1 VKIAFFGS
9 SILSA
14 YWNGAATYYR
24 GIVRALNGMGHSIT
38 FYEPDA
44 FDRQAHLD
52 LDPPEWV
59 KVVVY
64 PNERGAALQQVKS
77 ASDAD
82 WVIKASGVGVFDN
95 LLETAVLEMRRPSQ
109 IVSFWDVDAPATLD
123 RVQNLPDDP
132 FGRLIPEFDM
142 VLTYGGG
149 KPVVDAYKRCGA
161 RDCYPIY
168 NGFDPETHHPVKT
181 DQAFTADLSFLGN
194 RLPDR
199 EDRSDEFFFKP
210 AAALLN
216 KRFLLAGNGWGD
228 KAKPTNVNYLGHLY
242 CSAHNSFNC
251 SALAVL
257 NVNRDSMAKYGFSPA
272 TRVFEAAGAGAC
284 LISDCWE
291 GIEEFFEPG
300 KEILIAKSG
309 DEVVEILRSLTP
321 NHACSI
327 GKAAYRRA
335 KRDHTYSQRAETLQ
349 LILKATFG
357 K

>member
-24 GIVRALNGMGHSIT
+24 GIVRALHGMGHSIT

-44 FDRQAHLD
+44 YDRQAHLD
-52 LDPPEWV
+52 LEPPAWV

-64 PNERGAALQQVKS
+64 ANDRSAALQQVES
-77 ASDAD
+77 AANSD
-82 WVIKASGVGVFDN
+82 WVIKASGVGVFDS
-95 LLETAVLEMRRPSQ
+95 LLESAVLEMRRPSQ

-123 RVQNLPDDP
+123 RVQNLPDEP
-132 FGRLIPEFDM
+132 FGRLIPKFDM

-149 KPVVDAYKRCGA
+149 QPVVDAYKRCGA
-161 RDCYPIY
+161 RGCYPIY
-168 NGFDPETHHPVKT
+168 NGFDPETHHPVKS
-181 DQAFTADLSFLGN
+181 DQAFTADLSFLAN

-199 EDRSDEFFFKP
+199 EARSDEFFFKP

-228 KAKPTNVNYLGHLY
+228 KAKSTNVNYLGHLY
-242 CSAHNSFNC
+242 CSAHNLFNC
-251 SALAVL
+251 SSLAVL
-257 NVNRDSMAKYGFSPA
+257 NVNRDSMARYGFSPA

-284 LISDCWE
+284 LISDSWD

-300 KEILIAKSG
+300 KEILLANNG

-321 NHACSI
+321 SNACSI
-327 GKAAYRRA
+327 GNAAFRRSM
-335 KRDHTYSQRAETLQ
+335 RDHTYSQRAKTLQ
-349 LILKATFG
+349 FILESTFG

>member
-1 VKIAFFGS
+1 
-9 SILSA
+9 
-14 YWNGAATYYR
+14 
-24 GIVRALNGMGHSIT
+24 M
-38 FYEPDA
+38 
-44 FDRQAHLD
+44 
-52 LDPPEWV
+52 
-59 KVVVY
+59 
-64 PNERGAALQQVKS
+64 
-77 ASDAD
+77 
-82 WVIKASGVGVFDN
+82 
-95 LLETAVLEMRRPSQ
+95 LEMRRPSQ

-123 RVQNLPDDP
+123 RVQNLPDEL
-132 FGRLIPEFDM
+132 FGRLIPKFDM

-149 KPVVDAYKRCGA
+149 KAVVDTYKRCGA

-181 DQAFTADLSFLGN
+181 DQAFTADLSFLAN

-199 EDRSDEFFFKP
+199 EARSDEFFFKP

-251 SALAVL
+251 SSLAVL
-257 NVNRDSMAKYGFSPA
+257 NVNRDSMARYGFSPA

-284 LISDCWE
+284 LISDSWD
-291 GIEEFFEPG
+291 GIEEFFDPG
-300 KEILIAKSG
+300 KEILLANNG

-321 NHACSI
+321 SHACSI

-335 KRDHTYSQRAETLQ
+335 MRDHTYSQRAKTLQ
-349 LILKATFG
+349 FILKSTFG

>member
-52 LDPPEWV
+52 LDPPAWV
-59 KVVVY
+59 KVAVY
-64 PNERGAALQQVKS
+64 PNESSAALQQVES
-77 ASDAD
+77 AAEAD
-82 WVIKASGVGVFDN
+82 WVIKASGVGVFDS
-95 LLETAVLEMRRPSQ
+95 LLETAVLEMRRPGQ

-123 RVQNLPDDP
+123 RVQNIPDDP
-132 FGRLIPEFDM
+132 FGKLIPRFDM

-149 KPVVDAYKRCGA
+149 KPVVDAYKRYGA

-168 NGFDPETHHPVKT
+168 NGFDPETHFPVKP
-181 DQAFTADLSFLGN
+181 DQTFLADLSFLGN

-199 EDRSDEFFFKP
+199 ETRSEEFFFKP
-210 AAALLN
+210 AVALPD

-228 KAKPTNVNYLGHLY
+228 KPKPENVDYLGHLY
-242 CSAHNSFNC
+242 SSAHNSFNC
-251 SALAVL
+251 GSLAVL
-257 NVNRDSMAKYGFSPA
+257 NVNRDSMARYGFSPA
-272 TRVFEAAGAGAC
+272 TRVFEAAGSGAC
-284 LISDCWE
+284 LISDSWA
-291 GIEEFFEPG
+291 GIEQFFEPG
-300 KEILIAKSG
+300 KEILLAKNG
-309 DEVVEILRSLTP
+309 EEVVETLRTLTP
-321 NHACSI
+321 TQSRSI
-327 GKAAYRRA
+327 GQAAYRRA
-335 KRDHTYSQRAETLQ
+335 KRDHTYSQRAKTLEF
-349 LILKATFG
+349 ILKSIFG